1 MRNTHFLHRW
11 PGRLPF
17 AVTLAVI
24 SLILA
29 GQSFFVL
36 AAEDRG
42 YLGSRACA
50 DCHRQQYQL
59 WQGSHHDWAMKAAN
73 AETVLGDFENVR
85 FDHYGEKS
93 RFFKRDG
100 RYFVET
106 DNAEGKQQV
115 FQISYTF
122 GVYPLQQYLIAF
134 PNGRYQALGL
144 AWDSRPKAEGGQR
157 WFHLYPDEAVPH
169 TDQLHWTGSYF
180 NWNSRCAE
188 CHSTNLQKN
197 YDPTADRY
205 QTTWSEI
212 NVGCEA
218 CHGPGADHVSGAR
231 QGKLAALPHSGFH
244 WDLSAVG
251 LWLQEKGQATA
262 RLQQGPGS
270 AAYPW
275 HTQLDACGG
284 CHSRR
289 SVIGEEHRG
298 WGYHDTYQLSLPQ
311 PPLYH
316 ADGQILDEDYV
327 LGSFVQSKMF
337 HQGVVCSN
345 CHDPHSLALKAPG
358 NGVCAQCHNP
368 TVFDRPSHH
377 HHPQGSEGALC
388 ANCHMPETTYMVVDP
403 RRDHSIR
410 IPRPDLS
417 VSHQTPNA
425 CNGCHRQQP
434 AQWAADAVANWL
446 AQGPVDKA
454 SSAPSPHFSEQLIT
468 AQLPGGAGVELMQLA
483 MNGLQPAVARAAALA
498 QLPASPQSLLAVQTN
513 LTAADPLVRR
523 AAVDALAMV
532 PPEQRLTDL
541 WPLVKDPVKTVR
553 MGVAAQLAAVD
564 DQRLS
569 QQQRQAL
576 QPLFEEYQQ
585 ALQLHADMP
594 AAQVNR
600 GLFFT
605 ARRQY
610 SEAEQ
615 AYRHAL
621 SLDRLYVG
629 AYLNLADLYR
639 QLNRDGEGEKLL
651 RQALASL
658 PEGAEAGSPQ
668 ASQRATVLHALGLL
682 LVRQKRYEEAL
693 SALERATGLAP
704 EQMRYGY
711 IYAVALNSQ
720 GQAAA
725 ALKRLQDLDRRF
737 PNQAEILMA
746 LIDILTRQ
754 ERWREA
760 LDYAEQMQTLQ
771 PDNPQLQQ
779 WIGYLRRQLGR

>member
-1 MRNTHFLHRW
+1 MRNTYFLLSL
-11 PGRLPF
+11 PGRLVF
-17 AVTLAVI
+17 SAVWAVILLIVTSLSFSALAVD
-24 SLILA
+24 
-29 GQSFFVL
+29 
-36 AAEDRG
+36 DRG

-50 DCHRQQYQL
+50 DCHQQQYQL
-59 WQGSHHDWAMKAAN
+59 WQGSHHDWAMKPAN
-73 AETVLGDFENVR
+73 AETVLGDFENVS

-100 RYFVET
+100 GYFVET

-134 PNGRYQALGL
+134 PDGRYQALGL

-197 YDPTADRY
+197 YNPEEDRY

-218 CHGPGADHVSGAR
+218 CHGPGADHVKGV
-231 QGKLAALPHSGFH
+231 QQDKLASLPHSGFH

-251 LWLQEKGQATA
+251 LWLQDKGQATA
-262 RLQQGPGS
+262 RLAQKPD
-270 AAYPW
+270 AAPYTW

-289 SVIGEEHRG
+289 SIIGEEHRG
-298 WGYHDTYQLSLPQ
+298 RAYHDTYQLSLPQ

-345 CHDPHSLALKAPG
+345 CHEPHSLALRAPD

-368 TVFDRPSHH
+368 TVFDQPSHH
-377 HHPQGSEGALC
+377 HHPAGSEGALC

-417 VSHQTPNA
+417 VLHQTPNA
-425 CNGCHRQQP
+425 CTGCHSDQS
-434 AQWAADAVANWL
+434 AQWAADAVVSWRAKGS
-446 AQGPVDKA
+446 AKKA
-454 SSAPSPHFSEQLIT
+454 ASTSSPHYSEQLTT
-468 AQLPGGAGVELMQLA
+468 AQIPGDTGVKLMQLA
-483 MNGLQPAVARAAALA
+483 MNGTQPAIARAAALA
-498 QLPASPQSLLAVQTN
+498 QLPANPQSLLAVQTN
-513 LTAADPLVRR
+513 LGAADPLVRR

-541 WPLVKDPVKTVR
+541 WPLVNDPVKTVR
-553 MGVAAQLAAVD
+553 MGVAAQLAGVNTEPLPKER
-564 DQRLS
+564 Q
-569 QQQRQAL
+569 QAL
-576 QPLFEEYQQ
+576 RQLFEEYQQ

-594 AAQVNR
+594 AAQVNL
-600 GLFFT
+600 GLLFT
-605 ARRQY
+605 ARRLY
-610 SEAEQ
+610 GKAEQ
-615 AYRHAL
+615 AYQQAL
-621 SLDRLYVG
+621 SLDSLHAG

-639 QLNRDGEGEKLL
+639 QLNRDNEGEKLL
-651 RQALASL
+651 RQALARL
-658 PEGAEAGSPQ
+658 PDGAAVATPQ
-668 ASQRATVLHALGLL
+668 ASQRATVLHSLGLL
-682 LVRQKRYEEAL
+682 LVRQKRYADAL
-693 SALERATGLAP
+693 SALEQATTLAP
-704 EQMRYGY
+704 DQMRYGY

-720 GQAAA
+720 GQADA
-725 ALKRLQDLDRRF
+725 ALERLQALDQRF
-737 PNQAEILMA
+737 PNEVEVLMA
-746 LIDILTRQ
+746 LVDILTRQ
-754 ERWREA
+754 KRWREA
-760 LDYAEQMQTLQ
+760 LNYAEQMQSLQ
-771 PDNPQLQQ
+771 PDNQQLQQ
-779 WIGYLRRQLGR
+779 WIGYLRSQLGR